1 MTPRIVI
8 TSGESA
14 GIGPDIILSA
24 AHQHWAA
31 ELVCIGSE
39 AALRERAKGL
49 GMRVELI
56 PYTAKQSLQPHRPG
70 SLQFIDVSLRVPCTA
85 GDLCPQNGGQVLA
98 QLELAAELCLSGEAD
113 ALVTAPVHKGVINQF
128 GVPFEGHTEF
138 LAKAFGVDCVVM
150 MLVAGTLRIGLATT
164 HLPLRNVADAISTHS
179 LERQIRTIYT
189 ALQQNF
195 YINAPRITVLGLN
208 PHAGEGGVLGLEEI
222 EVIEPTLEQLRSEGF
237 DLIGPLPAD
246 SAFSPAVRSATDAYL
261 AMYHDQGLPVLKSE
275 SFGEAVNIS
284 LGLPIIRTSVDHG
297 TAIDIAGTGKA
308 NSGSLE
314 AAIRLAIELSLGS
327 PLTPC

>member
-8 TSGESA
+8 TTGESA

-24 AHQHWAA
+24 AQQHWAA
-31 ELVCIGSE
+31 ELVCVGSE
-39 AALRERAKGL
+39 AVLKDRAKEL
-49 GMRVELI
+49 GMGVELV
-56 PYTAKQSLQPHRPG
+56 PFTANQSLQPHRPG
-70 SLQFIDVSLRVPCTA
+70 SLPFIDVSLPAPCIA
-85 GDLCPQNGGQVLA
+85 GDLCAQNSGQVLA
-98 QLELAAELCLSGEAD
+98 QLEMATELCRSGEVD

-138 LAKAFGVDCVVM
+138 LAKALNVDCVVM

-164 HLPLRNVADAISTHS
+164 HLPLRNVADAISAQS
-179 LERQIRTIYT
+179 LERQIRTIRT

-195 YINAPRITVLGLN
+195 HVKAPRITVLGLN
-208 PHAGEGGVLGLEEI
+208 PHAGEGGVLGHEEI
-222 EVIEPTLEQLRSEGF
+222 EVIEPTLERLRSEGF
-237 DLIGPLPAD
+237 NLIGPLPAD
-246 SAFSPAVRSATDAYL
+246 SAFTPAVRSATDAYL

-275 SFGEAVNIS
+275 SFNQAVNVS

-297 TAIDIAGTGKA
+297 TALDIAGTGKA

-314 AAIRLAIELSLGS
+314 AAIRLAIELSLGT
-327 PLTPC
+327 LTPN